1 MMLTCL
7 DTPPGSVAQEIARD
21 KALMVQVAAGARPAL
36 LRFYEATDEAVVVG
50 IAQQP
55 EQQVDLAA
63 CAADGIPV
71 LQRFSG
77 GGTVFIGRGCL
88 VFSVI
93 APHGPALQP
102 FDVGGA
108 YRQVL
113 SYALDALCRLG
124 VPAVFEPPCDLA
136 VQGRKVCGT
145 AQAQK
150 RGVVLVHG
158 SFLVDADLARIAR
171 YLREPSVAPAYRAQR
186 PHAAFLCNLA
196 DRGIGRD
203 ALRAALRAGW
213 CGGNAFF

>member
-1 MMLTCL
+1 MTLTYL
-7 DTPPGSVAQEIARD
+7 DTPSGPVAQQIACD
-21 KALMVQVAAGARPAL
+21 KELMLHVAAGTQPAL

-50 IAQQP
+50 IAQKP

-93 APHGPALQP
+93 APHGPALKP

-108 YRQVL
+108 YRHVL
-113 SYALDALCRLG
+113 ACAIAALGRLG

-136 VQGRKVCGT
+136 VQGRKICGT

-171 YLREPSVAPAYRAQR
+171 YLREPAVAPAYRAQR
-186 PHAAFLCNLA
+186 SHAAFLGNLA
-196 DRGIGRD
+196 ERGISRD
-203 ALRAALRAGW
+203 VLRAALRAGW
-213 CGGNAFF
+213 CEGLG

>member
-1 MMLTCL
+1 MTLTYL
-7 DTPPGSVAQEIARD
+7 DTPPGPVAQELARD
-21 KALMVQVAAGARPAL
+21 KELMLHVAAGTQPAL

-50 IAQQP
+50 VAQQP

-63 CAADGIPV
+63 CAADGMPV

-93 APHGPALQP
+93 APHGPALKP

-108 YRQVL
+108 YRLVL
-113 SYALDALCRLG
+113 ACAIATLGRLG

-136 VQGRKVCGT
+136 VQGRKICGT

-171 YLREPSVAPAYRAQR
+171 YLREPAVAPAYRAQR
-186 PHAAFLCNLA
+186 AHAAFLCNLA
-196 DRGIGRD
+196 ECGINRD
-203 ALRAALRAGW
+203 VLRTALRTGW
-213 CGGNAFF
+213 CGSN